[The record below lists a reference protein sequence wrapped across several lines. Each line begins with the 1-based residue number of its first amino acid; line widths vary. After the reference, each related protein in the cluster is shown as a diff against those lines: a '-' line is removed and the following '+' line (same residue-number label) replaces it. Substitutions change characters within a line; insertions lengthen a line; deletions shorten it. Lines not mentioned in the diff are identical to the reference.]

1 MQRTPEPELMD
12 DAAQARAYSEADF
25 AEPHEAFVDHVL
37 ARFPELARADVR
49 VLDLGCG
56 PADVTARVA
65 RRLTQA
71 HIVGVDGSEPM
82 LALGRERLAAAG
94 LDSRVELRC
103 ALLPDDRLTGDGPFD
118 VVVSNSLLHH
128 LHDPAVI
135 WDAVATLAAPA
146 APVVVMDLRRPAD
159 AATVDAL
166 VERYAAGEPDVLV
179 ADFGASLHAAFTPE
193 EVEAQLAAAGLGHLA
208 VEVVSDRHLVVS
220 GRR

>member
-1 MQRTPEPELMD
+1 MRRTPEPELMD

-25 AEPHEAFVDHVL
+25 AEPHEGFVDHVL
-37 ARFPELARADVR
+37 ERFPDLARAEVR

-65 RRLTQA
+65 RRLPHATV
-71 HIVGVDGSEPM
+71 VGVDGSAPM

-94 LDSRVELRC
+94 LDARVELRHV
-103 ALLPDDRLTGDGPFD
+103 LLPDDRLGHDGPFD

-135 WDAVATLAAPA
+135 WTAVASLAAPA

-166 VERYAAGEPDVLV
+166 VERYTAGEPDVLV
-179 ADFGASLHAAFTPE
+179 RDFRASLHAAFTPD
-193 EVEAQLAAAGLGHLA
+193 EVEAQLVAAGLGHLA
-208 VEVVSDRHLVVS
+208 VDVVSDRHLVVS